1 MAYLQLQKLIEI
13 DADFCVILS
22 SMRVACVGE
31 SNVRDQWFQISSD
44 LYKIGDRL
52 KELEYSTPRG
62 TIDFVMFRVPMG
74 NCVQGMI
81 IQISGLCD
89 DEISQL
95 ARKNCKQKLCIECN
109 SFAQLLNDMRQKCE
123 AQIANERRVLLQRV
137 LELLG

>member
-52 KELEYSTPRG
+52 KELEYLTPRG
-62 TIDFVMFRVPMG
+62 TIDFVKFRVPMG
-74 NCVQGMI
+74 NCVQGI
-81 IQISGLCD
+81 LIQISDLSGD
-89 DEISQL
+89 IT
-95 ARKNCKQKLCIECN
+95 
-109 SFAQLLNDMRQKCE
+109 
-123 AQIANERRVLLQRV
+123 
-137 LELLG
+137 